1 MEREGMGIPYAREE
15 SLRSLLEIRDT
26 NFRAL
31 SRRGWFGLALGDK

>member
-1 MEREGMGIPYAREE
+1 MERGGMGIPYA

-31 SRRGWFGLALGDK
+31 SRRAWFGLALGDK